1 MFWTGFRSQ
10 DKVSNLVDTG
20 VLRPFP
26 VRAVVDCC
34 PANGRCNLFS
44 VPCGPSSRS
53 GAQCRRITSL
63 TGGPSLDTEGHGSC
77 VLTLK
82 RWLHFVPLCVSLIG
96 GHFFRDPHVDLLI
109 WCVPAGRLGGL
120 LLGQINC
127 LIILCSSNVT
137 IQQEIQ
143 GKQDTCM
150 GYLMC
155 TKLMCTDKFFFQYP
169 HRRQQKSSIYAFWEL
184 LCLLNILARLTD
196 ILTEFSSISGQ
207 SVGRLVKGWP

>member
-1 MFWTGFRSQ
+1 MALFLLASPADPLAPFLPLSSSSSPKPHPPGHR
-10 DKVSNLVDTG
+10 DTSWWSST
-20 VLRPFP
+20 VHHRPTP
-26 VRAVVDCC
+26 
-34 PANGRCNLFS
+34 GR
-44 VPCGPSSRS
+44 PRMGPGSPDL
-53 GAQCRRITSL
+53 AP
-63 TGGPSLDTEGHGSC
+63 GGPDRQKAALPA
-77 VLTLK
+77 
-82 RWLHFVPLCVSLIG
+82 RG
-96 GHFFRDPHVDLLI
+96 GHFLRDPHVDLLI

>member
-1 MFWTGFRSQ
+1 M
-10 DKVSNLVDTG
+10 DTG

-96 GHFFRDPHVDLLI
+96 GPFLPGPHVDLLF
-109 WCVPAGRLGGL
+109 WCVVAGRLGGCRSVRWGRVERRRRSL
-120 LLGQINC
+120 DEPWLDVVASV
-127 LIILCSSNVT
+127 LIRGPGTVVPASAGS
-137 IQQEIQ
+137 
-143 GKQDTCM
+143 
-150 GYLMC
+150 
-155 TKLMCTDKFFFQYP
+155 
-169 HRRQQKSSIYAFWEL
+169 
-184 LCLLNILARLTD
+184 AR
-196 ILTEFSSISGQ
+196 S
-207 SVGRLVKGWP
+207 